1 MNKIIEDLISH
12 VENSV
17 TTERRVAEEVPENSF
32 MNWLRSR
39 ISSKNINII
48 FEYVDS
54 KRFKWVSDAL
64 GSQVQKWNIRTPVF
78 ISAQTGTGKNT
89 FIRENLLTTFVI
101 A

>member
-32 MNWLRSR
+32 MNWLRIR

-64 GSQVQKWNIRTPVF
+64 YSHVPKWNIRTPVF

-89 FIRENLLTTFVI
+89 AEYMNGQISIGKR
-101 A
+101 